1 MGQQMREH
9 GRRPT
14 RLENYAQG
22 EWVAGAGNFTTLH
35 DAVTGEAVGET
46 SSQGLDF
53 KGMADY
59 ARRVGGPALRRMTFH
74 QRARMLKALATAL
87 TARKEEFYRVSAWT
101 GATKTDHWIDVDGG
115 IGTLFAYAS
124 RGRREFP
131 DETFFVDGPV
141 EQLSKGGSFVG
152 RHLCVPLEGVAVHIN
167 AFNFPVWGMLEK
179 LSTSLLAGVPAIVKP
194 ATVTSYLTEAV
205 FRAMI
210 ETGLLPAGSVQLIV
224 GSAGDLLDH
233 LGSQDAVAFTGSAWT
248 GQLLKKTPAMMEHN
262 VRYNQEAD
270 SLNFSML
277 GPDAVPGTEEFD
289 LFIKEVTRE
298 MTVKAGQKCTAIRR
312 TFVPAALTDDVV
324 RALAK
329 RLAGTRV
336 GNPAAEGVRMGPLA
350 GRSQV
355 REVGKALDA
364 LRAGTELAYGGG
376 DFEVVGASRE
386 SGAFFPIT
394 LLYNDRPFDRMAAHD
409 VEAFGPVNTVM
420 PYGTV
425 DEAIELAKLGRGS
438 LVGSLFTADD
448 RVARAVALGT
458 AAYHGRLLLANRHM
472 AKESTGHGSPL
483 PHLVHGGPGR
493 AGGGEEMGGVRGVLH
508 YMQRTA
514 LQGSP
519 ATVAAVTREWSKG
532 AAEVRDRVHPFRKH
546 FEELRIGE
554 TWVTHRRTV
563 TEADVTNFAGVSG
576 DFFYAHVDDLAARES
591 IFERRV
597 AHGYFVLSAAAG
609 LFVDPAPGPVL
620 ANYGLDNLRFVKPVY
635 IGDTIQV
642 RLACKSKAA
651 KDDREGEVPQ
661 GVVAWDVEVTNQDGE
676 PVAVYTVL
684 TLVRRLYPIGGPP
697 ADEGTGDAAAAM
709 ASEAPAALRA
719 PEVLVTEQ
727 PGTAPA
733 RMS

>member
-1 MGQQMREH
+1 MRL
-9 GRRPT
+9 R
-14 RLENYAQG
+14 NYACGQ
-22 EWVAGAGNFTTLH
+22 WVEGSGNFTTLYN
-35 DAVTGEAVGET
+35 AVTGEPLGET

-53 KGMADY
+53 KAMTAH
-59 ARRVGGPALRRMTFH
+59 AREVGGPALRRLTFH
-74 QRARMLKALATAL
+74 ERARLLKALAVYL
-87 TARKEEFYRVSAWT
+87 TERKEQFYAISAWT
-101 GATKTDHWIDVDGG
+101 GATRTDHWIDIDGG

-131 DETFFVDGPV
+131 DEPYFVDGPV
-141 EQLSKGGSFVG
+141 EALSKGGGFVG
-152 RHLCVPLEGVAVHIN
+152 RHICVPLEGVAVHIN

-179 LSTSLLAGVPAIVKP
+179 LATSLLAGVPAIVKP

-205 FRAMI
+205 FSAMI
-210 ETGLLPAGSVQLIV
+210 ESRILPAGAIQLVV

-233 LGSQDAVAFTGSAWT
+233 LTCQDAVAFTGSAWT

-277 GPDAVPGTEEFD
+277 GPDAAPGTEEFD
-289 LFIKEVTRE
+289 LFVKEVAKE

-312 TFVPAALTDDVV
+312 TFVPRAYADDVV
-324 RALAK
+324 KALGK
-329 RLAGTRV
+329 RLAGVRV
-336 GNPAAEGVRMGPLA
+336 GDPSTEGVRMGPLA
-350 GRSQV
+350 GRGQV
-355 REVGKALDA
+355 KEVAKALDA
-364 LRAGTELAYGGG
+364 LKVGTEVAWGGG
-376 DFEVVGASRE
+376 DFEVVGANRDA
-386 SGAFFPIT
+386 GAFFPIT
-394 LLYNDRPFDRMAAHD
+394 LLYNDRPFDRPQAHD

-420 PYGTV
+420 PYEAL
-425 DEAIELAKLGRGS
+425 DEAIALTKLGRGS

-448 RVARAVALGT
+448 RVAREVALGT
-458 AAYHGRLLLANRHM
+458 AAYHGRLMLANRHS

-514 LQGSP
+514 IQGSP
-519 ATVAAVTREWSKG
+519 ATVAAVTHEWSKG
-532 AAEVRDRVHPFRKH
+532 AAEVKDRVHPFRKH
-546 FEELRIGE
+546 FEELEIGE
-554 TWVTHRRTV
+554 SWTTHRRTV
-563 TEADVTNFAGVSG
+563 TEADITNFAGVSG
-576 DFFYAHVDDLAARES
+576 DFFYAHVDDIAARES

-597 AHGYFVLSAAAG
+597 AHGYFVISAAAG

-620 ANYGLDNLRFVKPVY
+620 ANYGLEGLRFTKPVY
-635 IGDTIQV
+635 VGDTIQV

-651 KDDREGEVPQ
+651 KDDREGQIPQ

-676 PVAVYTVL
+676 AVALYTVL
-684 TLVRRLYPIGGPP
+684 TLVKRLYPIGAAPTNG
-697 ADEGTGDAAAAM
+697 AGHHAGDGASEGDAALADG
-709 ASEAPAALRA
+709 APATVRA

-727 PGTAPA
+727 PGNAPA